1 MRLALVTDEKGES
14 QKIELPV
21 GHYTIKEEI
30 AAKEYAIETISDKDS
45 KVTINSEETTTFKT
59 SDKPQN
65 DPFAVVLQKID
76 RETGK
81 PHAIGGASLEGAQ
94 FQVQYYDAFYT
105 SPSEAK
111 KSHLKKSWV
120 LKTDENG
127 RIKIPR
133 TADEMKTYF
142 VSGQEFY
149 KDSEGDNTFGLG
161 SYIITEIKAPE
172 GYEKNETQQLAVVKG
187 NGSKTETVKSYNM
200 LTSKDVNVKE
210 PAKRGD
216 LEFLKKDIGEDR
228 LANCVFKITSKSTGE
243 SHIVVTDPNGK
254 FTSKGTVNTDT
265 VNTNDYALSKDGTL
279 DESKLSYKNKVWFGM
294 DKEGNVTKPDS
305 KLRPFVYDEYTIKEL
320 PCEANKNKNLISTTA
335 FVYEDGYVCD
345 LGTITDADIGTKLT
359 DRNGHKMVLEGED
372 TSLVDEVSYEKM

>member
-172 GYEKNETQQLAVVKG
+172 GYEKNETPQLAVVKG
-187 NGSKTETVKSYNM
+187 N
-200 LTSKDVNVKE
+200 
-210 PAKRGD
+210 
-216 LEFLKKDIGEDR
+216 
-228 LANCVFKITSKSTGE
+228 
-243 SHIVVTDPNGK
+243 
-254 FTSKGTVNTDT
+254 
-265 VNTNDYALSKDGTL
+265 
-279 DESKLSYKNKVWFGM
+279 
-294 DKEGNVTKPDS
+294 
-305 KLRPFVYDEYTIKEL
+305 
-320 PCEANKNKNLISTTA
+320 
-335 FVYEDGYVCD
+335 
-345 LGTITDADIGTKLT
+345 
-359 DRNGHKMVLEGED
+359 
-372 TSLVDEVSYEKM
+372 